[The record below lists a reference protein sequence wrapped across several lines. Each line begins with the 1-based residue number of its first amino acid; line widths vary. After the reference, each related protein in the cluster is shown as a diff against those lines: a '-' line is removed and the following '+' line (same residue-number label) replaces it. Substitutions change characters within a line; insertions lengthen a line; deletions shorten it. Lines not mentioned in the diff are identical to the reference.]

1 MGHLYVLLGEGPIW
15 VLCPFLNWIIC
26 LPGFESYKYL
36 YNLEVKLLSDVLLAN
51 MFYHI
56 VGSLF
61 ILMMVSLVVQKHFK
75 PSPLLIPLYKWEDR
89 DSETWSHLREVT
101 RWTGSRARVYTL
113 AVWLQGTC
121 SHCAALASKNHS
133 LSTNVCCNCILRIH
147 GQCISL
153 NVLCKWFIIARND
166 TIIIFIN

>member
-1 MGHLYVLLGEGPIW
+1 MSMGHLYVLLGEGPIW

-61 ILMMVSLVVQKHFK
+61 ILMMVSLDMQKLFNLMQ
-75 PSPLLIPLYKWEDR
+75 SKWAKDF
-89 DSETWSHLREVT
+89 
-101 RWTGSRARVYTL
+101 
-113 AVWLQGTC
+113 Q
-121 SHCAALASKNHS
+121 
-133 LSTNVCCNCILRIH
+133 ILRN
-147 GQCISL
+147 GENC
-153 NVLCKWFIIARND
+153 
-166 TIIIFIN
+166 T